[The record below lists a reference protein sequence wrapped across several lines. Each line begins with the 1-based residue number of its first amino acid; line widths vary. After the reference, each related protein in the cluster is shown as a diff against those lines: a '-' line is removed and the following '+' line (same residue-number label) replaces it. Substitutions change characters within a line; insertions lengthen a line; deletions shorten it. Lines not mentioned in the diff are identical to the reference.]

1 MRLRASV
8 VEFRNDSLPCH
19 GYTLRR
25 MQDDLLRFRDRFPI
39 LRNTTYLVSHSL
51 GAMPEAT
58 RDALAEYAEL
68 WATRGVRA
76 WGDRWWM
83 MSIEIGDLIA
93 PLIGAPK
100 GSVVML
106 PNVTTAEAVVLSSF
120 DYSGARNRVVMV
132 DGEFP
137 SVRYIYDQLAQRL
150 GAEIVM
156 VPHDSSGLGF
166 DLDRLLE
173 AIDERTQIV
182 PLAHVL
188 FESSYMIDVEA
199 ISKRCREVGATL
211 VLDVFQSA
219 GIVPVDVTG
228 WDVPVAVGGVLKW
241 LCGGPGGSF
250 LYVDPELRPKLEP
263 SFTGWMAHANP
274 FGFEPPPMRFRDDA
288 LRFALG
294 TPPVP
299 ALYAAREG
307 PKLLLEATGGDMRA
321 IRAKSLRQ
329 TQKMIDLA
337 VARGFELRTPRDAA
351 RRGGSVS
358 MLIPHAKEVAFE
370 LNAEDI
376 VCDFR
381 PGAGVR
387 FSPHFYTTDEELDRA
402 FAVVDEILS
411 SERWKRQSSKETV
424 VT

>member
-1 MRLRASV
+1 M
-8 VEFRNDSLPCH
+8 NDP
-19 GYTLRR
+19 
-25 MQDDLLRFRDRFPI
+25 LLQFRDRFPI
-39 LRNTTYLVSHSL
+39 LSRTKYLVSHSL

-58 RDALAEYAEL
+58 REALAEYADL
-68 WATRGVRA
+68 WASRGVRA

-83 MSIEIGDLIA
+83 MSIEVGDIIA
-93 PLIGAPK
+93 PLIGAPP

-106 PNVTTAEAVVLSSF
+106 PNVTTAEAVVLSSYEY
-120 DYSGARNRVVMV
+120 DTPRNRVVIV

-137 SVRYIYDQLAQRL
+137 SVRYIYDRLARRL
-150 GAEIVM
+150 GAEIVT
-156 VPHDSSGLGF
+156 VPHDQSGLGF
-166 DLDRLLE
+166 DLDRLLA

-182 PLAHVL
+182 PIGHIL

-199 ISKRCREVGATL
+199 IAKRCREVGATL

-228 WDVPVAVGGVLKW
+228 WDVPIAVGGVLKW

-250 LYVDPELRPKLEP
+250 LYVDPALRPKLAP

-274 FGFEPPPMRFRDDA
+274 FGFEAPPMRFRDDA

-294 TPPVP
+294 TPPIP

-307 PKLLLEATGGDMRA
+307 PKVVAEASGGDMKT
-321 IRAKSLRQ
+321 IRSKSLRQ
-329 TQKMIDLA
+329 TQRIIDLA
-337 VARGFELRTPRDAA
+337 DARGFELRTPREAE

-358 MLIPHAKEVAFE
+358 VLMPHAKEVAFE

-387 FSPHFYTTDEELDRA
+387 FSPHFYTTDEELEIA
-402 FAVVDEILS
+402 FATVDEILRTD
-411 SERWKRQSSKETV
+411 RWKRQAAKETI

>member
-1 MRLRASV
+1 MNPTLPRSSFLVHRSD
-8 VEFRNDSLPCH
+8 DS
-19 GYTLRR
+19 
-25 MQDDLLRFRDRFPI
+25 LLRFRDRFPI
-39 LRNTTYLVSHSL
+39 LKRTKYLVSHSL

-58 RDALAEYAEL
+58 REALEEYADL

-76 WGDRWWM
+76 WGDKWWL
-83 MSIEIGDLIA
+83 MSIEVGDIIA
-93 PLIGAPK
+93 PLLGAPR

-120 DYSGARNRVVMV
+120 QYTPPRNRVIIV

-137 SVRYIYDQLAQRL
+137 SVRYIYDRLAQRL
-150 GAEIVM
+150 GAEVITI
-156 VPHDSSGLGF
+156 PHDPTGLGF
-166 DLDRLLE
+166 DLGRLLE
-173 AIDERTQIV
+173 TIDERTQLV

-188 FESSYMIDVEA
+188 FESSFMVDVEA
-199 ISKRCREVGATL
+199 IARRCREVGATL

-219 GIVPVDVTG
+219 GIAPVRLQEWGVPI
-228 WDVPVAVGGVLKW
+228 AVGGVLKW

-250 LYVDPELRPKLEP
+250 LYVDPTLRPKLEP
-263 SFTGWMAHANP
+263 DFTGWMAHANP

-294 TPPVP
+294 TPPIP

-307 PKLLLEATGGDMRA
+307 PKIVAEAGVEA
-321 IRAKSLRQ
+321 IREKSLRQ
-329 TQKMIDLA
+329 TQRIIEHA
-337 VARGFELRTPRDAA
+337 EGRGFALRTPRDAS

-358 MLIPHAKEVAFE
+358 MMIPNPREVSLE

-376 VCDFR
+376 VCDYR
-381 PGAGVR
+381 PHSGIR
-387 FSPHFYTTDEELDRA
+387 FSPHFYTTDDEVDAA
-402 FAVVDEILS
+402 FAVVDDVLRTG
-411 SERWKRQSSKETV
+411 RWQRQLARQTI

>member
-1 MRLRASV
+1 M
-8 VEFRNDSLPCH
+8 NDP
-19 GYTLRR
+19 
-25 MQDDLLRFRDRFPI
+25 LLQFRDRFPI
-39 LRNTTYLVSHSL
+39 LSRTKYLVSHSL

-58 RDALAEYAEL
+58 REALAEYADL
-68 WATRGVRA
+68 WASRGVRA

-83 MSIEIGDLIA
+83 MSIEVGDIIA
-93 PLIGAPK
+93 PLIGAPP

-106 PNVTTAEAVVLSSF
+106 PNVTTAEAVVLSSYEY
-120 DYSGARNRVVMV
+120 DPPRNRVVIV

-137 SVRYIYDQLAQRL
+137 SVRYIYDRLARRL
-150 GAEIVM
+150 GAEIVT
-156 VPHDSSGLGF
+156 VPHDQSGLGF
-166 DLDRLLE
+166 DLDRLLA

-182 PLAHVL
+182 PIGHIL

-199 ISKRCREVGATL
+199 IAKRCREVGATL

-228 WDVPVAVGGVLKW
+228 WDVPIAVGGVLKW

-250 LYVDPELRPKLEP
+250 LYVDPALRPKLEP

-274 FGFEPPPMRFRDDA
+274 FGFEAPPMRFRDDA

-294 TPPVP
+294 TPPIP

-307 PKLLLEATGGDMRA
+307 PKVVAEASGGDMKT
-321 IRAKSLRQ
+321 IRSKSLRQ
-329 TQKMIDLA
+329 TQRIIDLA
-337 VARGFELRTPRDAA
+337 DARGFELRTPREAE

-358 MLIPHAKEVAFE
+358 VLMPHAKEVAFE

-387 FSPHFYTTDEELDRA
+387 FSPHFYTTDEELEIA
-402 FAVVDEILS
+402 FATVDEILRTD
-411 SERWKRQSSKETV
+411 RWKRQAAKETI

>member
-1 MRLRASV
+1 M
-8 VEFRNDSLPCH
+8 NDP
-19 GYTLRR
+19 
-25 MQDDLLRFRDRFPI
+25 LLRYRERFPI
-39 LRNTTYLVSHSL
+39 LSRTKYLVSHSL

-58 RDALAEYAEL
+58 RDALAEYADL
-68 WATRGVRA
+68 WASRGVRA

-83 MSIEIGDLIA
+83 MSIEVGDIIA
-93 PLIGAPK
+93 PLIGAPP

-120 DYSGARNRVVMV
+120 DYDTPRNRVVIV

-137 SVRYIYDQLAQRL
+137 SVRYIYDRLARRL
-150 GAEIVM
+150 GAEIVT

-166 DLDRLLE
+166 DLDRLLA

-182 PLAHVL
+182 PIGHIL

-199 ISKRCREVGATL
+199 IAKRCREVGATL

-228 WDVPVAVGGVLKW
+228 WDVPIAVGGVLKW

-250 LYVDPELRPKLEP
+250 LYVDPKLRPKLEP

-307 PKLLLEATGGDMRA
+307 PKVVAEASGGDMKT
-321 IRAKSLRQ
+321 IREKSLRQ
-329 TQKMIDLA
+329 TQRVIDLA
-337 VARGFELRTPRDAA
+337 DARGFELRTPRESD

-358 MLIPHAKEVAFE
+358 VLMPHAKEVAYE

-387 FSPHFYTTDEELDRA
+387 FSPHFYTTDEEIEIA
-402 FAVVDEILS
+402 FATVDEILRTD
-411 SERWKRQSSKETV
+411 RWKRQTAKQTI

>member
-1 MRLRASV
+1 M
-8 VEFRNDSLPCH
+8 NDP
-19 GYTLRR
+19 
-25 MQDDLLRFRDRFPI
+25 LLQYRERFPI
-39 LRNTTYLVSHSL
+39 LSRTKYLVSHSL
-51 GAMPEAT
+51 GAMPDAT
-58 RDALAEYAEL
+58 RDALVEYADL
-68 WATRGVRA
+68 WASRGVRA

-83 MSIEIGDLIA
+83 MSIEVGDIIA
-93 PLIGAPK
+93 PLIGAPL

-120 DYSGARNRVVMV
+120 DYDTPRNRVVIV

-137 SVRYIYDQLAQRL
+137 SVRYIYDRLARRL
-150 GAEIVM
+150 GAEIVT

-166 DLDRLLE
+166 DLDRLLA

-182 PLAHVL
+182 PIGHIL

-199 ISKRCREVGATL
+199 IAKRCREVGATL

-228 WDVPVAVGGVLKW
+228 WDVPIAVGGVLKW

-250 LYVDPELRPKLEP
+250 LYVDPKLRPKLEP

-274 FGFEPPPMRFRDDA
+274 FGFEPPPMRFRDDG

-294 TPPVP
+294 TPPIP

-307 PKLLLEATGGDMRA
+307 PKVVAEASGGDMKT
-321 IRAKSLRQ
+321 IREKSLRQ
-329 TQKMIDLA
+329 TQRIIDLA
-337 VARGFELRTPRDAA
+337 DARGFELRTPRESD

-358 MLIPHAKEVAFE
+358 VLMPHAKEVAYE

-387 FSPHFYTTDEELDRA
+387 FSPHFYTTDEEIEIA
-402 FAVVDEILS
+402 FTTVDEILRTD
-411 SERWKRQSSKETV
+411 RWKRQAAKQTI

>member
-1 MRLRASV
+1 M
-8 VEFRNDSLPCH
+8 NDP
-19 GYTLRR
+19 
-25 MQDDLLRFRDRFPI
+25 LLRFRDRFPI
-39 LRNTTYLVSHSL
+39 LSRTKYLVSHSL
-51 GAMPEAT
+51 GAMPEST
-58 RDALAEYAEL
+58 RDALAEYADL
-68 WATRGVRA
+68 WASRGVRA

-83 MSIEIGDLIA
+83 MSIEVGDIIA
-93 PLIGAPK
+93 PLIGAPP

-120 DYSGARNRVVMV
+120 EYTAPRNRVVLV

-137 SVRYIYDQLAQRL
+137 SVRYIYDRLARRL
-150 GAEIVM
+150 GAEIVT
-156 VPHDSSGLGF
+156 VPHDASGLGF
-166 DLDRLLE
+166 DLDRLLA
-173 AIDERTQIV
+173 AIDERTQLV
-182 PLAHVL
+182 PIGHIL

-199 ISKRCREVGATL
+199 IARRCRDVGATL

-219 GIVPVDVTG
+219 GIVPVDVIG
-228 WDVPVAVGGVLKW
+228 WDVPIAAGGVLKW

-250 LYVDPELRPKLEP
+250 LYVDPKLRPKLEP

-274 FGFEPPPMRFRDDA
+274 FAFEPPPMRFRDDA

-294 TPPVP
+294 TPPIP

-307 PKLLLEATGGDMRA
+307 PKVVAEASGGDMQT
-321 IRAKSLRQ
+321 IREKSLRQ
-329 TQKMIDLA
+329 TQRIIDLA
-337 VARGFELRTPRDAA
+337 DARGFELRTPREPE

-358 MLIPHAKEVAFE
+358 VLIPHAKEVAYE

-387 FSPHFYTTDEELDRA
+387 FSPHFYTTDEEVEVA
-402 FAVVDEILS
+402 FATVDEILRTG
-411 SERWKRQSSKETV
+411 RWKRQATRETI

>member
-1 MRLRASV
+1 M
-8 VEFRNDSLPCH
+8 NDP
-19 GYTLRR
+19 
-25 MQDDLLRFRDRFPI
+25 LLQYRERFPI
-39 LRNTTYLVSHSL
+39 LSRTKYLVSHSL

-58 RDALAEYAEL
+58 RDALAEYADL
-68 WATRGVRA
+68 WASRGVRA

-83 MSIEIGDLIA
+83 MSIEVGDIIA
-93 PLIGAPK
+93 PLIGAPP

-120 DYSGARNRVVMV
+120 DYDTPRNRVVIV

-137 SVRYIYDQLAQRL
+137 SVRYIYDRLARRL
-150 GAEIVM
+150 GAEIVT

-166 DLDRLLE
+166 DLDRLLA

-182 PLAHVL
+182 PIGQIL
-188 FESSYMIDVEA
+188 FESSYMIDVAA
-199 ISKRCREVGATL
+199 IAKRCREVGATL

-228 WDVPVAVGGVLKW
+228 WDVPIAVGGVLKW

-250 LYVDPELRPKLEP
+250 LYVDPKLRPKLEP

-274 FGFEPPPMRFRDDA
+274 FGFEPPPMRFRDDG

-294 TPPVP
+294 TPPIP

-307 PKLLLEATGGDMRA
+307 PKVVAEASGGDMKT
-321 IRAKSLRQ
+321 IREKSLRQ
-329 TQKMIDLA
+329 TQRIIDLA
-337 VARGFELRTPRDAA
+337 DARGFELRTPRESD

-358 MLIPHAKEVAFE
+358 VLMPHAKEVAYE

-387 FSPHFYTTDEELDRA
+387 FSPHFYTTDEEIEIA
-402 FAVVDEILS
+402 FATVDEILRTD
-411 SERWKRQSSKETV
+411 RWKRQAEKQTI

>member
-1 MRLRASV
+1 MT
-8 VEFRNDSLPCH
+8 DP
-19 GYTLRR
+19 
-25 MQDDLLRFRDRFPI
+25 LLQFRDRFPI
-39 LRNTTYLVSHSL
+39 LQRTKYLVSHSL

-58 RDALAEYAEL
+58 RDALEEYADL
-68 WATRGVRA
+68 WASRGVRA
-76 WGDRWWM
+76 WGDKWWL
-83 MSIEIGDLIA
+83 MSIEVGDIIA
-93 PLIGAPK
+93 PLIGAPH

-120 DYSGARNRVVMV
+120 DYTKQRNKVVIV

-137 SVRYIYDQLAQRL
+137 SVRYIYDRLAQRL
-150 GAEIVM
+150 GAEVVTI
-156 VPHDSSGLGF
+156 PHDPTGLGF
-166 DLDRLLE
+166 DLDRFLS

-188 FESSYMIDVEA
+188 FESSFMVDVDA
-199 ISKRCREVGATL
+199 IARRCAEVGATL

-219 GIVPVDVTG
+219 GVAPIKLQEWGVPI
-228 WDVPVAVGGVLKW
+228 AVGGVLKW

-250 LYVDPELRPKLEP
+250 LYVDPALRPKLEP
-263 SFTGWMAHANP
+263 DFTGWMAHANP

-294 TPPVP
+294 TPPIP

-307 PKLLLEATGGDMRA
+307 PKIVAEAGVEA

-329 TQKMIDLA
+329 TQRIIDLA
-337 VARGFELRTPRDAA
+337 DARGFALRTPRKSE

-358 MLIPHAKEVAFE
+358 MMIANPREVALE

-376 VCDFR
+376 VCDYR
-381 PGAGVR
+381 PHSGVR
-387 FSPHFYTTDEELDRA
+387 FSPHFYTTDEEIDTA
-402 FAVVDEILS
+402 FAVVDDVLRTGRW
-411 SERWKRQSSKETV
+411 ERQQARKTI

>member
-1 MRLRASV
+1 M
-8 VEFRNDSLPCH
+8 NDP
-19 GYTLRR
+19 
-25 MQDDLLRFRDRFPI
+25 LLRYRERFPI
-39 LRNTTYLVSHSL
+39 LSRTKYLVSHSL
-51 GAMPEAT
+51 GAMPEST
-58 RDALAEYAEL
+58 RDALVEYADL
-68 WATRGVRA
+68 WASRGVRA

-83 MSIEIGDLIA
+83 MSIEVGDIIA
-93 PLIGAPK
+93 PLIGAPP

-120 DYSGARNRVVMV
+120 DYDSPRNRVVIV

-137 SVRYIYDQLAQRL
+137 SVRYIYDRLARRL
-150 GAEIVM
+150 GAEIVT

-166 DLDRLLE
+166 DLDRLLA

-182 PLAHVL
+182 PIGHIL

-199 ISKRCREVGATL
+199 IARRCREVGATL

-228 WDVPVAVGGVLKW
+228 WDVPIAVGGVLKW

-250 LYVDPELRPKLEP
+250 LYVDPKLRPKLEP

-307 PKLLLEATGGDMRA
+307 PKVVAEASGGDMKT
-321 IRAKSLRQ
+321 IREKSLRQ
-329 TQKMIDLA
+329 TQRIIDLA
-337 VARGFELRTPRDAA
+337 DARGFELRTPRDAD

-358 MLIPHAKEVAFE
+358 VLMPHAKEVAFE

-387 FSPHFYTTDEELDRA
+387 FSPHFYTTDEELEIA
-402 FAVVDEILS
+402 FATVDEILS
-411 SERWKRQSSKETV
+411 TDRWKRQAAKQTI

>member
-1 MRLRASV
+1 MT
-8 VEFRNDSLPCH
+8 DH
-19 GYTLRR
+19 
-25 MQDDLLRFRDRFPI
+25 LLQYRDRFPI
-39 LRNTTYLVSHSL
+39 LSKTKYLVSHSL
-51 GAMPEAT
+51 GAMPDAT
-58 RDALAEYAEL
+58 REALVEYADL
-68 WATRGVRA
+68 WASRGVRA
-76 WGDRWWM
+76 WGDKWWM
-83 MSIEIGDLIA
+83 MSIEVGDIIA
-93 PLIGAPK
+93 PLIGAPP

-106 PNVTTAEAVVLSSF
+106 PNVTTAEAVVLSS
-120 DYSGARNRVVMV
+120 YEYTAPRNRVVIV

-137 SVRYIYDQLAQRL
+137 SVRYIYDRLARRL
-150 GAEIVM
+150 GAEIVT
-156 VPHDSSGLGF
+156 VPHDSTGLGF
-166 DLDRLLE
+166 DLDRLLA

-182 PLAHVL
+182 PIGQIL

-199 ISKRCREVGATL
+199 IARRCREVGATL

-228 WDVPVAVGGVLKW
+228 WDVPIAVGGVLKW

-250 LYVDPELRPKLEP
+250 LYVDPSLRPKLEP

-274 FGFEPPPMRFRDDA
+274 FAFEAPPMRFRDDA

-294 TPPVP
+294 TPPIP

-307 PKLLLEATGGDMRA
+307 PKVIAEASGGDMNV
-321 IRAKSLRQ
+321 IREKSLRQ
-329 TQKMIDLA
+329 TQRIMDLA
-337 VARGFELRTPRDAA
+337 DARGFELRTPRESD

-358 MLIPHAKEVAFE
+358 VLMPHAKEVAYE

-387 FSPHFYTTDEELDRA
+387 FSPHFYTTDEELEIA
-402 FAVVDEILS
+402 FATVDEILRTD
-411 SERWKRQSSKETV
+411 RWKRQAAKQTI

>member
-1 MRLRASV
+1 
-8 VEFRNDSLPCH
+8 
-19 GYTLRR
+19 
-25 MQDDLLRFRDRFPI
+25 
-39 LRNTTYLVSHSL
+39 
-51 GAMPEAT
+51 
-58 RDALAEYAEL
+58 
-68 WATRGVRA
+68 
-76 WGDRWWM
+76 M
-83 MSIEIGDLIA
+83 MSIEVGDIIA
-93 PLIGAPK
+93 PLIGAPP

-120 DYSGARNRVVMV
+120 DYDTPRNRVVIV

-137 SVRYIYDQLAQRL
+137 SVRYIYDRLARRL
-150 GAEIVM
+150 GAEIVT

-166 DLDRLLE
+166 DLDRLLA

-182 PLAHVL
+182 PIGHIL

-199 ISKRCREVGATL
+199 ISRRCRDVGATL

-219 GIVPVDVTG
+219 GIVPVDVTR
-228 WDVPVAVGGVLKW
+228 WDVPIAVGGVLKW

-250 LYVDPELRPKLEP
+250 LYVDPELRPKLDP

-307 PKLLLEATGGDMRA
+307 PKVVAEASGGDMNT
-321 IRAKSLRQ
+321 IREKSLRQ
-329 TQKMIDLA
+329 TQRIIDLA
-337 VARGFELRTPRDAA
+337 DARGFELRTPRESD

-358 MLIPHAKEVAFE
+358 VLMPHAKEVAYE

-387 FSPHFYTTDEELDRA
+387 FSPHFYTTDEEIEFA
-402 FAVVDEILS
+402 FATVDEILRTD
-411 SERWKRQSSKETV
+411 RWKRQAAKQTI

>member
-1 MRLRASV
+1 M
-8 VEFRNDSLPCH
+8 NDP
-19 GYTLRR
+19 
-25 MQDDLLRFRDRFPI
+25 LLQYRERFPI
-39 LRNTTYLVSHSL
+39 LSRTKYLVSHSL
-51 GAMPEAT
+51 GAMPDAT
-58 RDALAEYAEL
+58 RDALVEYADL
-68 WATRGVRA
+68 WASRGVRA

-83 MSIEIGDLIA
+83 MSIEVGDIIA
-93 PLIGAPK
+93 PLIGAPP

-120 DYSGARNRVVMV
+120 DYDSARNRVVIV

-137 SVRYIYDQLAQRL
+137 SVRYIYDRLARRL
-150 GAEIVM
+150 GAEIVT

-166 DLDRLLE
+166 DLDRLLS

-182 PLAHVL
+182 PIGHIL
-188 FESSYMIDVEA
+188 FESSYMIDVAA
-199 ISKRCREVGATL
+199 IAKRCREVGATL

-228 WDVPVAVGGVLKW
+228 WDVPIAVGGVLKW

-250 LYVDPELRPKLEP
+250 LYVDPKLRSKLEP

-274 FGFEPPPMRFRDDA
+274 FGFEPPPMRFRDDG

-294 TPPVP
+294 TPPIP

-307 PKLLLEATGGDMRA
+307 PKVVAEASGGNMMT
-321 IRAKSLRQ
+321 IREKSLRQ
-329 TQKMIDLA
+329 TQRIIDLA
-337 VARGFELRTPRDAA
+337 DARGFELRTPRDAD

-358 MLIPHAKEVAFE
+358 VLMPHAKEVAYE

-387 FSPHFYTTDEELDRA
+387 FSPHFYTTDEEIEIA
-402 FAVVDEILS
+402 FATVDEILRTD
-411 SERWKRQSSKETV
+411 RWQRQAAKQTI

>member
-1 MRLRASV
+1 M
-8 VEFRNDSLPCH
+8 NDP
-19 GYTLRR
+19 
-25 MQDDLLRFRDRFPI
+25 LLQYRERFPI
-39 LRNTTYLVSHSL
+39 LSRTKYLVSHSL

-58 RDALAEYAEL
+58 RDALVEYADL
-68 WATRGVRA
+68 WASRGVRA

-83 MSIEIGDLIA
+83 MSIEVGDIIA
-93 PLIGAPK
+93 PLIGAPP

-120 DYSGARNRVVMV
+120 DYEAPRNRVVIV

-137 SVRYIYDQLAQRL
+137 SVRYIYDRLARRL
-150 GAEIVM
+150 GAEIVT
-156 VPHDSSGLGF
+156 VPHDASGLGF
-166 DLDRLLE
+166 DLDRLLS

-182 PLAHVL
+182 PIGHIL

-199 ISKRCREVGATL
+199 IARRCRDVGATL

-219 GIVPVDVTG
+219 GIVPVDVAG
-228 WDVPVAVGGVLKW
+228 WDVPIAVGGVLKW

-250 LYVDPELRPKLEP
+250 LYVDPKVRPKLEP

-274 FGFEPPPMRFRDDA
+274 FGFEPPPMRFRDDG

-294 TPPVP
+294 TPPIP

-307 PKLLLEATGGDMRA
+307 PKVVAEASGGDMKV
-321 IRAKSLRQ
+321 IREKSLRQ
-329 TQKMIDLA
+329 TQRIIDLA
-337 VARGFELRTPRDAA
+337 DARGFELRTPREAD

-358 MLIPHAKEVAFE
+358 VLMPHAKEVAFE

-387 FSPHFYTTDEELDRA
+387 FSPHFYTTDEELEVA
-402 FAVVDEILS
+402 FATVDEILRTD
-411 SERWKRQSSKETV
+411 RWQRQAAKQTI

>member
-1 MRLRASV
+1 MT
-8 VEFRNDSLPCH
+8 DP
-19 GYTLRR
+19 
-25 MQDDLLRFRDRFPI
+25 LLQYRDRFPI
-39 LRNTTYLVSHSL
+39 LARTKYLVSHSL

-58 RDALAEYAEL
+58 RDALVEYADL
-68 WATRGVRA
+68 WASRGVRA

-83 MSIEIGDLIA
+83 MSIEVGDIIA
-93 PLIGAPK
+93 PLIGAPP

-106 PNVTTAEAVVLSSF
+106 PNVTTAEAVVLSSYEF
-120 DYSGARNRVVMV
+120 TAPRNRVVIV

-137 SVRYIYDQLAQRL
+137 SVRYIYDRLARRL
-150 GAEIVM
+150 GAEIVN
-156 VPHDSSGLGF
+156 VPHDASGLGF
-166 DLDRLLE
+166 DLDRLLN

-182 PLAHVL
+182 PIGHIL
-188 FESSYMIDVEA
+188 FESSYLIDVDA
-199 ISKRCREVGATL
+199 IARRCREVGATL

-219 GIVPVDVTG
+219 GIVPVDVSG
-228 WDVPVAVGGVLKW
+228 WDVPIAVGGVLKW

-250 LYVDPELRPKLEP
+250 LYVDPKLRSKLEP

-294 TPPVP
+294 TPPIP

-307 PKLLLEATGGDMRA
+307 PKVVAEASGGNMRT
-321 IRAKSLRQ
+321 IREKSLRQ
-329 TQKMIDLA
+329 TQRIIDLA
-337 VARGFELRTPRDAA
+337 DARGFELRTPREDS

-358 MLIPHAKEVAFE
+358 VLMPHAKEVAYE

-387 FSPHFYTTDEELDRA
+387 FSPHFYTTDDEIEAA
-402 FAVVDEILS
+402 FAAVDEILRTD
-411 SERWKRQSSKETV
+411 RWKRQAAKQTI

>member
-1 MRLRASV
+1 MT
-8 VEFRNDSLPCH
+8 DP
-19 GYTLRR
+19 
-25 MQDDLLRFRDRFPI
+25 LLQYRDRFPI
-39 LRNTTYLVSHSL
+39 LSKTKYLVSHSL

-58 RDALAEYAEL
+58 REALVEYADL
-68 WATRGVRA
+68 WASRGVRA
-76 WGDRWWM
+76 WGDKWWM
-83 MSIEIGDLIA
+83 MSIEVGDIIA
-93 PLIGAPK
+93 PLIGAPP

-106 PNVTTAEAVVLSSF
+106 PNVTTAEAVVLSS
-120 DYSGARNRVVMV
+120 YEYTAPRNRVVIV

-137 SVRYIYDQLAQRL
+137 SVRYIYDRLARRL
-150 GAEIVM
+150 GAEIVT
-156 VPHDSSGLGF
+156 VPHDATGLGF
-166 DLDRLLE
+166 DLDRLLA

-182 PLAHVL
+182 PIGHIL

-199 ISKRCREVGATL
+199 IARRCREVGATL

-228 WDVPVAVGGVLKW
+228 WDVPIAVGGVLKW

-250 LYVDPELRPKLEP
+250 LYVDPALRAKLEP

-274 FGFEPPPMRFRDDA
+274 FAFEAPPMRFRDDA

-294 TPPVP
+294 TPPIP

-307 PKLLLEATGGDMRA
+307 PKVIAEASGGDMNV
-321 IRAKSLRQ
+321 IREKSLRQ
-329 TQKMIDLA
+329 TQRIMDLA
-337 VARGFELRTPRDAA
+337 DARGFELRTPRESD

-358 MLIPHAKEVAFE
+358 VLMPHAKEVAYE

-387 FSPHFYTTDEELDRA
+387 FSPHFYTTDDELEIA
-402 FAVVDEILS
+402 FATVDEILRTD
-411 SERWKRQSSKETV
+411 RWKRQAAKQTI

>member
-1 MRLRASV
+1 V
-8 VEFRNDSLPCH
+8 TIDP
-19 GYTLRR
+19 
-25 MQDDLLRFRDRFPI
+25 LLQYRDRFPI
-39 LRNTTYLVSHSL
+39 LARTKYLVSHSL

-58 RDALAEYAEL
+58 REALAEYADL

-76 WGDRWWM
+76 WGDTWWM
-83 MSIEIGDLIA
+83 MSIDIGDIIA
-93 PLIGAPK
+93 PLIGAPR

-120 DYSGARNRVVMV
+120 DYGGTRKKVVTV

-137 SVRYIYDQLAQRL
+137 SVRYIYDRLAQRL
-150 GAEIVM
+150 GAEVFT
-156 VPHDSSGLGF
+156 VPHDRSGLGF
-166 DLDRLLE
+166 DLQRLLD
-173 AIDERTQIV
+173 AIDERTQLV
-182 PLAHVL
+182 PLAHIL
-188 FESSYMIDVEA
+188 FESSFMIDVEA
-199 ISKRCREVGATL
+199 IARRCRDVGATL

-219 GIVPVDVTG
+219 GIAPVDVRA
-228 WDVPVAVGGVLKW
+228 WDVPIAVGGVLKW

-250 LYVDPELRPKLEP
+250 LYVDPALRPKLEP

-307 PKLLLEATGGDMRA
+307 PKIVAEANVGA

-329 TQKMIDLA
+329 TQRIIDHA
-337 VARGFELRTPRDAA
+337 DERGIELRTPREPH
-351 RRGGSVS
+351 RRGGSIS
-358 MLIPHAKEVAFE
+358 MMLPHGREVALE
-370 LNAEDI
+370 LNADDI

-381 PGAGVR
+381 PHTGVR
-387 FSPHFYTTDEELDRA
+387 FSPHFYTTDEEIDGA
-402 FAVVDEILS
+402 FDVVDDILRS
-411 SERWKRQSSKETV
+411 GRWQKQAAKHTI

>member
-1 MRLRASV
+1 MPPTAV
-8 VEFRNDSLPCH
+8 TDA
-19 GYTLRR
+19 
-25 MQDDLLRFRDRFPI
+25 LLQYRDRFPI
-39 LRNTTYLVSHSL
+39 LKRTKYLVSHSL

-58 RDALAEYAEL
+58 REALEEYADL
-68 WATRGVRA
+68 WASRGVRA
-76 WGDRWWM
+76 WGDKWWL
-83 MSIEIGDLIA
+83 MSIEVGDIIA
-93 PLIGAPK
+93 PLIGAPR

-120 DYSGARNRVVMV
+120 EYKPPRNRVVIV

-137 SVRYIYDQLAQRL
+137 SVRYIYDRLAQRL
-150 GAEIVM
+150 GAEVITI
-156 VPHDSSGLGF
+156 PHDPTGLGF
-166 DLDRLLE
+166 DLEQLLE
-173 AIDERTQIV
+173 TIDERTQIV
-182 PLAHVL
+182 PLAHIL
-188 FESSYMIDVEA
+188 FESSFMVDVEA
-199 ISKRCREVGATL
+199 ISRRCREVGATL

-219 GIVPVDVTG
+219 GIAPVKLQE
-228 WDVPVAVGGVLKW
+228 WDVPIAVGGVLKW

-250 LYVDPELRPKLEP
+250 LYVDPALRPKLEP
-263 SFTGWMAHANP
+263 DFTGWMAHANP

-307 PKLLLEATGGDMRA
+307 PKIVAEANVEA
-321 IRAKSLRQ
+321 IREKSLRQ
-329 TQKMIDLA
+329 TQRIMDLA
-337 VARGFELRTPRDAA
+337 GARGFELRTPREPH

-358 MLIPHAKEVAFE
+358 MMIPNPREVSLE

-381 PGAGVR
+381 PLSGIR
-387 FSPHFYTTDEELDRA
+387 FSPHFYTTDEEIDQAFDVLDDVLRTGRW
-402 FAVVDEILS
+402 
-411 SERWKRQSSKETV
+411 ERQLARKTI